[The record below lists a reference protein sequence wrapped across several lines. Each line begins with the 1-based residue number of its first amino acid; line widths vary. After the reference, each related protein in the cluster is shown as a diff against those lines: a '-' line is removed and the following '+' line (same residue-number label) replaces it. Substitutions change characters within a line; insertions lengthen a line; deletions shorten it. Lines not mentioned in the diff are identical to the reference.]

1 MPPGNF
7 IERGQHWLQRR
18 GVSLLTLRIL
28 ALNLLAVMI
37 LGAGILYLN
46 QYKQQLI
53 DREQESLRIEARILA
68 AMIAEGATND
78 PGENTP
84 ILSQN
89 AGRQMV
95 RRLSETTRSRAQLY
109 DRARLLMADSHL
121 LVGGIGVV
129 EIEPLTPIAEYDVR
143 LQRVRR
149 WLGLQDPQNT
159 LVGFPSNLDLSPAI
173 EKDVSSALNGSIS
186 GSMWFNN
193 ETGRLIFTMAA
204 PVQRLKQVLGAVM
217 LVRDGAEIDLAM
229 KKVRSSILQLVIFS
243 LFITTALSL
252 YLASSIDQPI
262 RKLARAADLMRR
274 NPGRTHHIPDFS
286 HRYDEIG
293 DLSVALREMTEA
305 IWARMDAVEAF
316 AADVAHELKNPLTSL
331 RSAVE
336 TVVRIKDPEKQH
348 RLLAV
353 IQDDVLRMDRLI
365 TDISNASRLDAEL
378 SRFTSEPIDLVKM
391 IDMVRGLYVPAVQMT
406 QGSPNDTMNR
416 IAFTHGIIGAG
427 NAIVLGQEG
436 RLVQVLQNIIGNA
449 LSFSPD
455 DKPVTVNLGIE
466 EGRAI
471 ISISDHG
478 PGIPEGKLETIFDR
492 FYTERPAGEKF
503 GTHSG
508 LGLSISRQIILAHR
522 GRLYA
527 ENRYDPQ
534 GNIKGARFVIHLP
547 LAKV

>member
-1 MPPGNF
+1 MPPGNL

-109 DRARLLMADSHL
+109 DRARTLMADSHL
-121 LVGGIGVV
+121 LVGGIGIV

-173 EKDVSSALNGSIS
+173 EKDVSSALNGGIS

-262 RKLARAADLMRR
+262 RKLARAADMMRR

-316 AADVAHELKNPLTSL
+316 AADVNRLAATKAIVRPQTSARPARRLAFFPCLREWFDTPVLQDSELLPGASRQGPALIEQSG
-331 RSAVE
+331 S
-336 TVVRIKDPEKQH
+336 TVV
-348 RLLAV
+348 V
-353 IQDDVLRMDRLI
+353 
-365 TDISNASRLDAEL
+365 
-378 SRFTSEPIDLVKM
+378 
-391 IDMVRGLYVPAVQMT
+391 
-406 QGSPNDTMNR
+406 
-416 IAFTHGIIGAG
+416 
-427 NAIVLGQEG
+427 
-436 RLVQVLQNIIGNA
+436 
-449 LSFSPD
+449 
-455 DKPVTVNLGIE
+455 
-466 EGRAI
+466 
-471 ISISDHG
+471 G
-478 PGIPEGKLETIFDR
+478 PGDLFFADKL
-492 FYTERPAGEKF
+492 
-503 GTHSG
+503 
-508 LGLSISRQIILAHR
+508 
-522 GRLYA
+522 
-527 ENRYDPQ
+527 
-534 GNIKGARFVIHLP
+534 GNIHVSLSAEAMASGQKPKQDESDA
-547 LAKV
+547 